1 MQDGDCKYDTHID
14 HYHATST
21 TNVSMHCLVLFSVY
35 TLKTTLSAIYHLS
48 PAFAWQ
54 GTSGDISA
62 DVFSTSEPSAWRSLV
77 EITTSIQGHATQ

>member
-1 MQDGDCKYDTHID
+1 MVIANMTP
-14 HYHATST
+14 TSIII
-21 TNVSMHCLVLFSVY
+21 MLHQQQMYLLFSVY

-77 EITTSIQGHATQ
+77 ETTTSIQGHATQ